1 MLVSSILN
9 STARKLG
16 IIASGETLTVN
27 EYADSLENLQTMLR
41 SWSAEKINVFSSVHE
56 TYTLVSGTYTYT
68 WGTGGTINTIRPNQV
83 TGVSILDSDNVTHPV
98 EIISE
103 GIYRTISMKTTT
115 GRPYYLFPLYGF
127 PYVTINLY
135 PIPDNIETL
144 NLESLKPFTE
154 TSSFTAITDTL
165 QMPVIYEEPII
176 YNLAVRMAP
185 EFGKAAPM
193 EVVAIATDGYNR
205 LINRNASNQV
215 EPVRI
220 TLPSS
225 VNGRYNIN
233 SDNFR

>member
-9 STARKLG
+9 SAARKLG

-56 TYTLVSGTYTYT
+56 THTLVSGTYTYT

-83 TGVSILDSDNVTHPV
+83 TGVSILDSGGTTYPV

-103 GIYRTISMKTTT
+103 GVYRNISMKTTT

-127 PYVTINLY
+127 PYITINLY

-154 TSSFTAITDTL
+154 TSSFEAITDTL

-205 LINRNASNQV
+205 LITRNASNQV

-220 TLPSS
+220 TLPSGI
-225 VNGRYNIN
+225 NGGYNIDSN
-233 SDNFR
+233 NFR